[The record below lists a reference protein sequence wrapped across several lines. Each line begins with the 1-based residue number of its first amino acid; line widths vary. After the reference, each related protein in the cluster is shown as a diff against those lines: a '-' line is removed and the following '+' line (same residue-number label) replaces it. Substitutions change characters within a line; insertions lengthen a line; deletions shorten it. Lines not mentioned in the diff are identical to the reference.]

1 MKWKAVWRQAG
12 REEIL
17 HKKIPDKRKNI
28 DVVRRLMVMILAAAF
43 MLVSI
48 PFPGPVTAF
57 AAEFD
62 VYSEKIPHGKTGKN
76 LTISFKLQRNS
87 GTYDEELYAGFDVSG
102 GEIWDEDEEDR
113 QYGYAFPFEVT
124 KSLPTTEN
132 PKSIG
137 KMGGDKK
144 TASLTGRVRRDL
156 TEGYYKVPVVIMEA
170 DGSQVGRADLRVWI
184 TKSASTDS
192 DDEEDGNKTYDFVL
206 GEGQSTPDGT
216 YPHVMN
222 FSINLRNNSPA
233 TVYNIKASITADADT
248 AKFPF
253 EINDVN
259 YDRMFEKIAVDE
271 TVELGYSFA
280 IREDAY
286 SGYYPISMKIYYSN
300 SSTGEELQTFETS
313 FFVRIH
319 NKDKEDERGEFN
331 EHDRTRARII
341 IDGFSTNP
349 DTIIA
354 GEEFELILKIKNA
367 SSNITATNLL
377 FSMESEKVSDSAVF
391 TTEAGSSSV
400 ALNSLAPGGVTELRY
415 RLLSRPG
422 VDQRSYG
429 VTIKAKFDS
438 PEYKNAEEEL
448 KLDIPVNQI
457 ARLSTGTF
465 EIMPESIPAGS
476 EANVMFGIN
485 NTGKV
490 MLYNV
495 TVSFEAASIQATD
508 TYVGNIKPGET
519 GNVDC
524 MVTGAAPTEDEGK
537 VKVLISYEDEAGAV
551 YTEEKEMTLYV
562 LEDMSSMENIDAGM
576 FEEMPE
582 EQEKGGLAA
591 FLEMNQQRLLPGALA
606 VILILVIVIVIMAV
620 KHRRAKTEMESDED
634 EEE

>member
-1 MKWKAVWRQAG
+1 M
-12 REEIL
+12 
-17 HKKIPDKRKNI
+17 
-28 DVVRRLMVMILAAAF
+28 
-43 MLVSI
+43 
-48 PFPGPVTAF
+48 
-57 AAEFD
+57 
-62 VYSEKIPHGKTGKN
+62 
-76 LTISFKLQRNS
+76 
-87 GTYDEELYAGFDVSG
+87 
-102 GEIWDEDEEDR
+102 
-113 QYGYAFPFEVT
+113 
-124 KSLPTTEN
+124 
-132 PKSIG
+132 
-137 KMGGDKK
+137 
-144 TASLTGRVRRDL
+144 
-156 TEGYYKVPVVIMEA
+156 
-170 DGSQVGRADLRVWI
+170 
-184 TKSASTDS
+184 
-192 DDEEDGNKTYDFVL
+192 
-206 GEGQSTPDGT
+206 
-216 YPHVMN
+216 
-222 FSINLRNNSPA
+222 
-233 TVYNIKASITADADT
+233 
-248 AKFPF
+248 
-253 EINDVN
+253 
-259 YDRMFEKIAVDE
+259 
-271 TVELGYSFA
+271 
-280 IREDAY
+280 
-286 SGYYPISMKIYYSN
+286 
-300 SSTGEELQTFETS
+300 
-313 FFVRIH
+313 RIH

-367 SSNITATNLL
+367 SSNTATNLL

-391 TTEAGSSSV
+391 TTESGSSSV

-537 VKVLISYEDEAGAV
+537 VKVLISYEDEAGDV

-562 LEDMSSMENIDAGM
+562 LEDMSSMEDIDAGM
-576 FEEMPE
+576 FEEMPK
-582 EQEKGGLAA
+582 EQEKVGLAA

>member
-1 MKWKAVWRQAG
+1 MEWKAVWRQAEQG
-12 REEIL
+12 EFL
-17 HKKIPDKRKNI
+17 QKNNPDRK
-28 DVVRRLMVMILAAAF
+28 RRLHALRRLLLMVLAAVLIQA
-43 MLVSI
+43 SI
-48 PFPGPVTAF
+48 PFPGQLTAL
-57 AAEFD
+57 AAELD
-62 VYSEKIPHGKTGKN
+62 VYAEKIPHGRTGRN

-87 GTYDEELYAGFDVSG
+87 GTYTEELYAGFDVSG

-137 KMGGDKK
+137 KMSGDQK
-144 TASLTGRVRRDL
+144 TASLTGLVRRDL
-156 TEGYYKVPVVIMEA
+156 TEGYYRVPVVIMEK
-170 DGSQVGRADLRVWI
+170 DGNQVGRADLRVWI
-184 TKSASTDS
+184 TKSTGTDS
-192 DDEEDGNKTYDFVL
+192 DDDDEKKTYDFVL
-206 GEGQSTPDGT
+206 GEEQSTPDGT

-222 FSINLRNNSPA
+222 FAINLRNNSPA
-233 TVYNIKASITADADT
+233 TVYNVKASIVADADT
-248 AKFPF
+248 DKFPF

>member
-1 MKWKAVWRQAG
+1 MKWKAVWRQAEQG
-12 REEIL
+12 EFL
-17 HKKIPDKRKNI
+17 QKNNPDRK
-28 DVVRRLMVMILAAAF
+28 RRLHALRRLLLMVLAAVLIQA
-43 MLVSI
+43 SI
-48 PFPGPVTAF
+48 PFPGQLTAL
-57 AAEFD
+57 AAELD
-62 VYSEKIPHGKTGKN
+62 VYAEKIPHGRTGRN

-87 GTYDEELYAGFDVSG
+87 GTYTEELYAGFDVSG

-137 KMGGDKK
+137 KMSGDQK

-156 TEGYYKVPVVIMEA
+156 TEGYYRVPVVIMEK
-170 DGSQVGRADLRVWI
+170 DGNQVGRADLRVWI
-184 TKSASTDS
+184 TKSTGTDS
-192 DDEEDGNKTYDFVL
+192 DDDDEKKTYDFVL
-206 GEGQSTPDGT
+206 GEEQSTPDGT

-222 FSINLRNNSPA
+222 FAINLRNNSPA
-233 TVYNIKASITADADT
+233 TVYNVKASIVADADT
-248 AKFPF
+248 DKFPF

>member
-1 MKWKAVWRQAG
+1 MAWKAVWRQAEQG
-12 REEIL
+12 EFL
-17 HKKIPDKRKNI
+17 QKNNPDRK
-28 DVVRRLMVMILAAAF
+28 RRLHALRRLLLMVLAAVLIQA
-43 MLVSI
+43 SI
-48 PFPGPVTAF
+48 PFPGQLTAL
-57 AAEFD
+57 AAELD
-62 VYSEKIPHGKTGKN
+62 VYAEKIPHGRTGRN

-87 GTYDEELYAGFDVSG
+87 GTYTEELYAGFDVSG

-137 KMGGDKK
+137 KMSGDQK

-156 TEGYYKVPVVIMEA
+156 TEGYYRVPVVIMEK
-170 DGSQVGRADLRVWI
+170 DGNQVGRADLRVWI
-184 TKSASTDS
+184 TKSTGTDS
-192 DDEEDGNKTYDFVL
+192 DDDDEKKTYDFVL
-206 GEGQSTPDGT
+206 GEEQSTPDGT

-222 FSINLRNNSPA
+222 FAINLRNNSPA
-233 TVYNIKASITADADT
+233 TVYNVKASIVADADT
-248 AKFPF
+248 DKFPF

>member
-1 MKWKAVWRQAG
+1 MEWKAVWRQAEQG
-12 REEIL
+12 EFL
-17 HKKIPDKRKNI
+17 QKNNPDRK
-28 DVVRRLMVMILAAAF
+28 RRLHALRRLLLMVLAAVLIQA
-43 MLVSI
+43 SI
-48 PFPGPVTAF
+48 PFPGQLTAL
-57 AAEFD
+57 AAELD
-62 VYSEKIPHGKTGKN
+62 VYAEKIPHGRTGRN

-87 GTYDEELYAGFDVSG
+87 GTYTEELYAGFDVSG

-137 KMGGDKK
+137 KMSGDQK

-156 TEGYYKVPVVIMEA
+156 TEGYYRVPVVIMEK
-170 DGSQVGRADLRVWI
+170 DGNQVGRADLRVWI
-184 TKSASTDS
+184 TKSTGTDS
-192 DDEEDGNKTYDFVL
+192 DDDDEKKTYDFVL
-206 GEGQSTPDGT
+206 GEEQSTPDGT

-222 FSINLRNNSPA
+222 FAINLRNNSPA
-233 TVYNIKASITADADT
+233 TVYNVKASIVADADT
-248 AKFPF
+248 DKFPF

-391 TTEAGSSSV
+391 TTESGSSSV

-537 VKVLISYEDEAGAV
+537 VKVLISYEDEAGDV

>member
-1 MKWKAVWRQAG
+1 MEWKAVWRQAEQG
-12 REEIL
+12 EFL
-17 HKKIPDKRKNI
+17 QKNNPDRK
-28 DVVRRLMVMILAAAF
+28 RRLHALRRLLLMVLAAVLIQA
-43 MLVSI
+43 SI
-48 PFPGPVTAF
+48 PFPGQLTAL
-57 AAEFD
+57 AAELD
-62 VYSEKIPHGKTGKN
+62 VYAEKIPHGRTGRN

-87 GTYDEELYAGFDVSG
+87 GTYTEELYAGFDVSG

-137 KMGGDKK
+137 KMSGDQK

-156 TEGYYKVPVVIMEA
+156 TEGYYRVPVVIMEK
-170 DGSQVGRADLRVWI
+170 DGNQVGRADLRVWI
-184 TKSASTDS
+184 TKSTGTDS
-192 DDEEDGNKTYDFVL
+192 DDDDEKKTYDFVL
-206 GEGQSTPDGT
+206 GEEQSTPDGT

-222 FSINLRNNSPA
+222 FAINLRNNSPA
-233 TVYNIKASITADADT
+233 TVYNVKASIVADADT
-248 AKFPF
+248 DKFPF

-271 TVELGYSFA
+271 TVELGYSIA

-391 TTEAGSSSV
+391 TTESGSSSV

-422 VDQRSYG
+422 VDQRLQGGSRQAAG
-429 VTIKAKFDS
+429 PPFPEGRTPGPAQGKASAPGQRGS
-438 PEYKNAEEEL
+438 PA
-448 KLDIPVNQI
+448 DPQ
-457 ARLSTGTF
+457 
-465 EIMPESIPAGS
+465 
-476 EANVMFGIN
+476 
-485 NTGKV
+485 
-490 MLYNV
+490 
-495 TVSFEAASIQATD
+495 
-508 TYVGNIKPGET
+508 
-519 GNVDC
+519 
-524 MVTGAAPTEDEGK
+524 
-537 VKVLISYEDEAGAV
+537 
-551 YTEEKEMTLYV
+551 
-562 LEDMSSMENIDAGM
+562 
-576 FEEMPE
+576 
-582 EQEKGGLAA
+582 GG
-591 FLEMNQQRLLPGALA
+591 QGDRGPDHQ
-606 VILILVIVIVIMAV
+606 
-620 KHRRAKTEMESDED
+620 KH
-634 EEE
+634 

>member
-1 MKWKAVWRQAG
+1 MEWKAVWRQAEQG
-12 REEIL
+12 EFL
-17 HKKIPDKRKNI
+17 QKNNPDRK
-28 DVVRRLMVMILAAAF
+28 RRLHALRRLLLMVLAAVLIQA
-43 MLVSI
+43 SI
-48 PFPGPVTAF
+48 PFPGQLTAL
-57 AAEFD
+57 AAELD
-62 VYSEKIPHGKTGKN
+62 VYAEKIPHGRTGRN

-87 GTYDEELYAGFDVSG
+87 GTYTEELYAGFDVSG

-137 KMGGDKK
+137 KMSGDQK

-156 TEGYYKVPVVIMEA
+156 TEGYYRVPVVIMEK
-170 DGSQVGRADLRVWI
+170 DGNQVGRADLRVWI
-184 TKSASTDS
+184 TKSTGTDS
-192 DDEEDGNKTYDFVL
+192 DDDDEKKTYDFVL
-206 GEGQSTPDGT
+206 GEEQSTPDGT

-222 FSINLRNNSPA
+222 FAINLRNNSPA
-233 TVYNIKASITADADT
+233 TVYNVKASIVADADT
-248 AKFPF
+248 DKFPF

-391 TTEAGSSSV
+391 TTESGSSSV

>member
-1 MKWKAVWRQAG
+1 MEWKAVWRQAEQG
-12 REEIL
+12 EFL
-17 HKKIPDKRKNI
+17 QKNNPDRK
-28 DVVRRLMVMILAAAF
+28 RRLHALRRLLLMVLAAVLIQA
-43 MLVSI
+43 SI
-48 PFPGPVTAF
+48 PFPGQLTAL
-57 AAEFD
+57 AAELD
-62 VYSEKIPHGKTGKN
+62 VYAEKIPHGRTGRN

-87 GTYDEELYAGFDVSG
+87 GTYTEELYAGFDVSG

-137 KMGGDKK
+137 KMSGDQK

-156 TEGYYKVPVVIMEA
+156 TEGYYRVPVVIMEK
-170 DGSQVGRADLRVWI
+170 DGNQVGRADLRVWI
-184 TKSASTDS
+184 TKSTGTDS
-192 DDEEDGNKTYDFVL
+192 DDDDEKKTYDFVL
-206 GEGQSTPDGT
+206 GEEQSTPDGT

-222 FSINLRNNSPA
+222 FAINLRNNSPA
-233 TVYNIKASITADADT
+233 TVYNVKASIVADADT
-248 AKFPF
+248 DKFPF

>member
-1 MKWKAVWRQAG
+1 MEWKAVWRQAEQG
-12 REEIL
+12 EFL
-17 HKKIPDKRKNI
+17 QKNNPDRK
-28 DVVRRLMVMILAAAF
+28 RRLHALRRLLLMVLAAVLIQA
-43 MLVSI
+43 SI
-48 PFPGPVTAF
+48 PFPGQLTAL
-57 AAEFD
+57 AAELD
-62 VYSEKIPHGKTGKN
+62 VYAEKIPHGRTGRN

-87 GTYDEELYAGFDVSG
+87 GTYTEELYAGFDVSG

-137 KMGGDKK
+137 KMSGDQK

-156 TEGYYKVPVVIMEA
+156 TEGYYRVPVVIMEK
-170 DGSQVGRADLRVWI
+170 DGNQVGRADLRVWI
-184 TKSASTDS
+184 TKSTGTDS
-192 DDEEDGNKTYDFVL
+192 DDDDEKKTYDFVL
-206 GEGQSTPDGT
+206 GEEQSTPDGT

-222 FSINLRNNSPA
+222 FAINLRNNSPA
-233 TVYNIKASITADADT
+233 TVYNVKASIVADADT
-248 AKFPF
+248 DKFPF

-476 EANVMFGIN
+476 EANVLFGIN

>member
-1 MKWKAVWRQAG
+1 MEWKAVWRQAEQG
-12 REEIL
+12 EFL
-17 HKKIPDKRKNI
+17 QKNNPDRK
-28 DVVRRLMVMILAAAF
+28 RRLHALRRLLLMVLAAVLIQA
-43 MLVSI
+43 SI
-48 PFPGPVTAF
+48 PFPGQLTAL
-57 AAEFD
+57 AAELD
-62 VYSEKIPHGKTGKN
+62 VYAEKIPHGRTGRN

-87 GTYDEELYAGFDVSG
+87 GTYTEELYAGFDVSG

-137 KMGGDKK
+137 KMSGDQK

-156 TEGYYKVPVVIMEA
+156 TEGYYRVPVVIMEK
-170 DGSQVGRADLRVWI
+170 DGNQVGRADLRVWI
-184 TKSASTDS
+184 TKSTGTDS
-192 DDEEDGNKTYDFVL
+192 DDDDEKKTYDFVL
-206 GEGQSTPDGT
+206 GEEQSTPDGT

-222 FSINLRNNSPA
+222 FAINLRNNSPA
-233 TVYNIKASITADADT
+233 TVYNVKASIVADADT
-248 AKFPF
+248 DKFPF

-562 LEDMSSMENIDAGM
+562 LEDMSSMEDIDAGM